1 METTILPRAVLAAAM
16 LGTVGVVVVALRR
29 VPETA
34 GVRRD
39 VPVNVTRGV
48 AGAAGAAAAASL
60 PGYWWPE
67 VEGVGERPVRLA
79 GLPVAPRGMTAK
91 ERVSDP
97 ESLRALAAAP
107 VSEAIRLEA
116 WKRLCEITKDEEYGR
131 WIAVPLTDAT
141 QPGAV
146 ADVLMRNLRE
156 RPLELTARGML
167 AIAAVRG
174 HPRAADARSWLE
186 SAVGQ
191 ALPDEAEARREAAEK
206 ALGFPL
212 PGF

>member
-1 METTILPRAVLAAAM
+1 METSILPRAVLAAAL

-29 VPETA
+29 VPET
-34 GVRRD
+34 GGMRRE

-48 AGAAGAAAAASL
+48 AGAAAAAAL

-79 GLPVAPRGMTAK
+79 GLPVAPRGMTAR
-91 ERVSDP
+91 ERVNDP
-97 ESLRALAAAP
+97 ESLRALAEGP
-107 VSEAIRLEA
+107 VSEVIRVEA
-116 WKRLCEITKDEEYGR
+116 WKRLCEITKDEDYGR

-141 QPGAV
+141 LPGAV
-146 ADVLMRNLRE
+146 CDVLMRNLRE

-174 HPRAADARSWLE
+174 HPGAADARYWLE
-186 SAVGQ
+186 NAVGR
-191 ALPDEAEARREAAEK
+191 ALPDDAEARREAAEK
-206 ALGFPL
+206 ALGFAL

>member
-1 METTILPRAVLAAAM
+1 METSILPRAVLVAAL

-29 VPETA
+29 VPETG
-34 GVRRD
+34 GVRRE
-39 VPVNVTRGV
+39 VAVSGTRGVSGV
-48 AGAAGAAAAASL
+48 AGAAAAVAL

-67 VEGVGERPVRLA
+67 VEGVVERPVRLA

-116 WKRLCEITKDEEYGR
+116 WKRLCEITKDEDYGR
-131 WIAVPLTDAT
+131 WIAVPLTDASL
-141 QPGAV
+141 PGPV
-146 ADVLMRNLRE
+146 CDVLMRNLRE

-174 HPRAADARSWLE
+174 HPGATDARYWLE
-186 SAVGQ
+186 NAAGR
-191 ALPDEAEARREAAEK
+191 ALPDDAEARREAAEK

-212 PGF
+212 PGL

>member
-1 METTILPRAVLAAAM
+1 MLAAAL

-34 GVRRD
+34 GVRRE

-48 AGAAGAAAAASL
+48 AGAAAAVAL

-97 ESLRALAAAP
+97 ESLRALAASP

-116 WKRLCEITKDEEYGR
+116 WKRLCEITKDEDYGK
-131 WIAVPLTDAT
+131 WIAVPLTDSS

-174 HPRAADARSWLE
+174 HPGAADARYWLE
-186 SAVGQ
+186 NAAGR
-191 ALPDEAEARREAAEK
+191 ALPDDVEAMRDAVEK

-212 PGF
+212 PGL

>member
-1 METTILPRAVLAAAM
+1 METSIFPRAVLAAAL

-34 GVRRD
+34 GVRRE

-48 AGAAGAAAAASL
+48 AGAAAAVAL

-97 ESLRALAAAP
+97 ESLRALAASP

-116 WKRLCEITKDEEYGR
+116 WKRLCEITKDEDYGK
-131 WIAVPLTDAT
+131 WIAVPLTDSS

-167 AIAAVRG
+167 AIAAVKG
-174 HPRAADARSWLE
+174 HPGAADARSWLE
-186 SAVGQ
+186 SAVGA
-191 ALPDEAEARREAAEK
+191 ALPDDAEARREAAEK

>member
-1 METTILPRAVLAAAM
+1 MGTSILPRAVLAAAM
-16 LGTVGVVVVALRR
+16 LATVGVVVVALRR

-34 GVRRD
+34 GVRRE

-48 AGAAGAAAAASL
+48 AGAAAAVAL

-107 VSEAIRLEA
+107 VSEVIRLEA
-116 WKRLCEITKDEEYGR
+116 WKRLCEITKDEDYGK
-131 WIAVPLTDAT
+131 WIAVPLTDAS

-174 HPRAADARSWLE
+174 HPGAADARSWLE
-186 SAVGQ
+186 NAVGQ
-191 ALPDEAEARREAAEK
+191 VLPDEAEARREAAEK
-206 ALGFPL
+206 ALGFAL

>member
-1 METTILPRAVLAAAM
+1 METSIFPRAVLAAAL

-34 GVRRD
+34 GVRRE

-48 AGAAGAAAAASL
+48 AGAAAAVAL

-67 VEGVGERPVRLA
+67 VVGVGERPVRLA

-97 ESLRALAAAP
+97 ESLRALAAAQ
-107 VSEAIRLEA
+107 VSEVIRLEA
-116 WKRLCEITKDEEYGR
+116 WKRLCEITKDEDYGK
-131 WIAVPLTDAT
+131 WIAVPLTDSS

-167 AIAAVRG
+167 AIAAVKG
-174 HPRAADARSWLE
+174 HPGAADARSWLE
-186 SAVGQ
+186 SAVGA
-191 ALPDEAEARREAAEK
+191 ALPDDAEARREAAEK

>member
-1 METTILPRAVLAAAM
+1 MGTSILPRAVLAAAM
-16 LGTVGVVVVALRR
+16 LATVGVVVVALRR

-34 GVRRD
+34 GVRRE

-48 AGAAGAAAAASL
+48 AGAAAAAAL

-107 VSEAIRLEA
+107 VSEVIRLEA
-116 WKRLCEITKDEEYGR
+116 WKRLCEITKDEDYGK
-131 WIAVPLTDAT
+131 WIAVPLTDASL
-141 QPGAV
+141 PGAV

-174 HPRAADARSWLE
+174 HPGAADARSWLE

-206 ALGFPL
+206 ALGFAL

>member
-1 METTILPRAVLAAAM
+1 METSIFPRAVLAAAL

-34 GVRRD
+34 GVRRE

-48 AGAAGAAAAASL
+48 AGAAAAVAL

-97 ESLRALAAAP
+97 ESLRALAASP

-116 WKRLCEITKDEEYGR
+116 WKRLCEITKDEDYGK
-131 WIAVPLTDAT
+131 WIAVPLTDSSL
-141 QPGAV
+141 PGPV
-146 ADVLMRNLRE
+146 CDVLMRNLRE

-174 HPRAADARSWLE
+174 HPGAADARYWLE
-186 SAVGQ
+186 NAAGR
-191 ALPDEAEARREAAEK
+191 ALPDDAEARREAAEK

>member
-1 METTILPRAVLAAAM
+1 MGTMETSIFPRVVLAAAL

-34 GVRRD
+34 GVRRE

-48 AGAAGAAAAASL
+48 AGAAAAL
-60 PGYWWPE
+60 PVYWWPE
-67 VEGVGERPVRLA
+67 VEGVGERPVALA
-79 GLPVAPRGMTAK
+79 GLPLAPRGMTAK

-107 VSEAIRLEA
+107 VSEVIRLEA
-116 WKRLCEITKDEEYGR
+116 WKRLCEITRDEDYGK
-131 WIAVPLTDAT
+131 WIAVPLTDAS

-146 ADVLMRNLRE
+146 CDVLMRNLRE

-174 HPRAADARSWLE
+174 HPGAAEARTWLE
-186 SAVGQ
+186 NAVGQ

>member
-1 METTILPRAVLAAAM
+1 
-16 LGTVGVVVVALRR
+16 
-29 VPETA
+29 
-34 GVRRD
+34 
-39 VPVNVTRGV
+39 
-48 AGAAGAAAAASL
+48 
-60 PGYWWPE
+60 
-67 VEGVGERPVRLA
+67 
-79 GLPVAPRGMTAK
+79 MTAK

-107 VSEAIRLEA
+107 VSEVIRLEA
-116 WKRLCEITKDEEYGR
+116 WKRLCEITKDEDYGK
-131 WIAVPLTDAT
+131 WIAVPLTDAS

-174 HPRAADARSWLE
+174 HPGAADARSWLE

-206 ALGFPL
+206 ALGFAL

>member
-1 METTILPRAVLAAAM
+1 METSILPRAVLAAAL
-16 LGTVGVVVVALRR
+16 LGTAGVVVVALRR
-29 VPETA
+29 VPETG
-34 GVRRD
+34 GVRRE
-39 VPVNVTRGV
+39 VPVSGTRGV
-48 AGAAGAAAAASL
+48 SGVAGVAAAAL

-97 ESLRALAAAP
+97 ESLRALAEGP
-107 VSEAIRLEA
+107 VSEAIRVEA

-141 QPGAV
+141 LPV
-146 ADVLMRNLRE
+146 AACDVLMRNLRE

-174 HPRAADARSWLE
+174 HPGEADARYWLE
-186 SAVGQ
+186 NAAGR
-191 ALPDEAEARREAAEK
+191 ALPDDAEAMREAAEK

>member
-1 METTILPRAVLAAAM
+1 METSILPRAVLAAAL

-29 VPETA
+29 VPET
-34 GVRRD
+34 GGMRRE

-48 AGAAGAAAAASL
+48 AGAAAAAAL

-79 GLPVAPRGMTAK
+79 GLPVAPRGMTAR
-91 ERVSDP
+91 ERVNDP
-97 ESLRALAAAP
+97 ESLRALAEGP
-107 VSEAIRLEA
+107 VSEVIRVEA
-116 WKRLCEITKDEEYGR
+116 WKRLCEITKDEDYGR

-141 QPGAV
+141 LPGAV
-146 ADVLMRNLRE
+146 CDVLMRNLRE

-174 HPRAADARSWLE
+174 HPGAADARYWLE
-186 SAVGQ
+186 NAVGR

-206 ALGFPL
+206 ALGFAL